1 MFVFINLSLFI
12 SRWLTLLPIT
22 TSNECIKPYLIF
34 TLSSP
39 SYCPNLLC
47 IFPLSTVL
55 TLSQISLTCLS
66 FRGFFCWRGWE
77 VRGHTHML
85 KYHCFRSSTHCT
97 DSSSWTLMEK
107 KIPQTCWMDSVHI
120 YDHWSQI
127 GSQHS
132 RITQLHFSAK
142 WPFLL
147 SGMTISRLLLK
158 SSTTHP
164 QPDSQHG
171 DKIIEMSQND
181 FIFLSSL

>member
-47 IFPLSTVL
+47 IFPLSTVM
-55 TLSQISLTCLS
+55 TLLQISLTSLS
-66 FRGFFCWRGWE
+66 FRVFFVGGGAGSGGILTCQNTTASE
-77 VRGHTHML
+77 APPT
-85 KYHCFRSSTHCT
+85 CT

-127 GSQHS
+127 GAQHS
-132 RITQLHFSAK
+132 RTMQLHFSAK

-171 DKIIEMSQND
+171 DKIIETSQND